1 LPTFKSNKFS
11 SNIQIKEFIPA
22 FKFLIPPTKFDRIE
36 TSLEFV
42 ASSRSAGSGGL
53 RDGSRVV
60 ALEALVVARRQ
71 LDGGGQATVVGQW
84 PSGGLATLAE
94 RLAEEEVVA
103 EQVCGTGA
111 RASDMEVTAV
121 WASSM
126 EAATVWAAGK
136 AVAMRENGFGV
147 RNQKTEEEIWRFP
160 NRSVYRWVIAVCP
173 TPHIFVGVVPSP
185 TNIHVLYSLVS

>member
-42 ASSRSAGSGGL
+42 ASSRSADSGGL
-53 RDGSRVV
+53 RDGPRVA

-71 LDGGGQATVVGQW
+71 SDGGGQATMVGQW
-84 PSGGLATLAE
+84 PSGGLPTLAK

-126 EAATVWAAGK
+126 EVATVWAAGK